1 MSSQSSAQ
9 GYPGQTNLNQL
20 ALGVKHPW
28 GDLILRGL
36 KTLEIR
42 SQPTNVRGRIYIYS
56 SRRPATEEFARRA
69 VSKFDVKLEE
79 LSYGL
84 LIGDVELVDC
94 RPCMAEDASASCVPE
109 ELLIGKYS
117 WVLANPRVFCD
128 PLAVRFLPY
137 GVWFYPFRRRGDM

>member
-1 MSSQSSAQ
+1 MKRPAEQHVQSE
-9 GYPGQTNLNQL
+9 TDLNQL

-28 GDLILRGL
+28 AELILRGF

-69 VSKFDVKLEE
+69 VSKFEVKLDE

-84 LIGDVELVDC
+84 LVGDVELVDC
-94 RPCMAEDASASCVPE
+94 RPCTPEDTVASCVPE

-117 WVLANPRVFCD
+117 WVLANPRMFAD
-128 PLAVRFLPY
+128 PLTVRFLPY